1 MLTTAVAA
9 SVPVASTDEL
19 LSPGHCGLTTATAAH
34 DCLATPQSS
43 GAWKAA
49 SLRACLRRCV
59 SCPQCSVASYSSRD
73 GDCSWYARCDVGGLA
88 QGTGHQTVVVRHAN
102 GTVLR
107 AVERLLQ
114 KGAGSGGA
122 PRRSA
127 GSAAMPFA
135 NVSDYEPRPC
145 MSTEPTTYALV
156 VARHDERIDWLFYYT
171 EHFSLTAFVYPA
183 TSETSWLGPRPAGSP
198 EASFSARARLRPPQ
212 APASLDQS
220 AAAWAALP
228 SAVSGLLPS

>member
-1 MLTTAVAA
+1 MASARGLMFLSARPNSAPLVVSRPRSDATIHAMLTTATAVAA
-9 SVPVASTDEL
+9 SVPMASDEL
-19 LSPGHCGLTTATAAH
+19 LSRPGHCGLTTATAAH
-34 DCLATPQSS
+34 DCLATTQSS

-59 SCPQCSVASYSSRD
+59 SCPRCSVASYSSRD

-88 QGTGHQTVVVRHAN
+88 QGTGHQTAVVRHAN

-122 PRRSA
+122 PRPSA

-183 TSETSWLGPRPAGSP
+183 TSETSWLGLRPAGSP
-198 EASFSARARLRPPQ
+198 K
-212 APASLDQS
+212 
-220 AAAWAALP
+220 
-228 SAVSGLLPS
+228 